1 MIFPTSAIDL
11 QGASLV
17 PVRNPEG
24 ILNANTFKLRIN
36 IIIYNKETCLHN
48 IKDLFLHKM
57 TNMTKNKIQIK
68 REGKLITVLDE
79 KGHVLCSST
88 RHSVVRKDEHP
99 YMTGFSKIA
108 DLGNNY
114 SEMLTLLRLNN
125 TSNRIRDYW
134 ENVGNYALNIM
145 TK

>member
-1 MIFPTSAIDL
+1 
-11 QGASLV
+11 
-17 PVRNPEG
+17 
-24 ILNANTFKLRIN
+24 
-36 IIIYNKETCLHN
+36 
-48 IKDLFLHKM
+48 
-57 TNMTKNKIQIK
+57 
-68 REGKLITVLDE
+68 
-79 KGHVLCSST
+79 
-88 RHSVVRKDEHP
+88 
-99 YMTGFSKIA
+99 MTGFSKIA

>member
-1 MIFPTSAIDL
+1 
-11 QGASLV
+11 
-17 PVRNPEG
+17 
-24 ILNANTFKLRIN
+24 
-36 IIIYNKETCLHN
+36 
-48 IKDLFLHKM
+48 M

-88 RHSVVRKDEHP
+88 RHSVVRKDKHP

-108 DLGNNY
+108 DLGNSY